1 MSGGFLNNTNWRD
14 WMRFATKTMLVLPTL
29 LLAVL
34 GTPAYAAN
42 PIVPGWYADPEIRI
56 FKGEYWI
63 YPTYSDDFGKPDR
76 SRSFTAEQQRQRAQS
91 KLIWEPYLKQTFLN
105 AFSSPDLVH
114 WTKHEHVLDVEHVA
128 WAAYAVWAPS
138 AIEHKGK
145 YYLFFGA
152 NDIKSNGQPGGIG
165 VAVSERPG
173 GPFRDAIGKPLVG
186 EIRNGAQPIDQM
198 VFKDDDGQIYM
209 YYGGWKHANVVK
221 LAPDLLSLVPFPDG
235 ETFKEIT
242 PDPAY
247 VEGSFMA
254 KRKGKYYLM
263 WSEGGWTGPDYR
275 VAYAVGTSPF
285 GPFKRVGTILEQD
298 GKIARGAG
306 HHSVVNIPGTDDWY
320 IAYHRRPL
328 GDDNGHHRELAIDRL
343 YFNEDGTIQPVRM
356 SKEGVAPRP
365 LDAVPHPE
373 RSSRLK

>member
-1 MSGGFLNNTNWRD
+1 MNMQR
-14 WMRFATKTMLVLPTL
+14 KVL
-29 LLAVL
+29 ARVL
-34 GTPAYAAN
+34 GMAMLSAIGGGAHAAN

-56 FKGEYWI
+56 YGKTYWI

-76 SRSFTAEQQRQRAQS
+76 STSFSPEQQRMRARS
-91 KLIWEPYLKQTFLN
+91 DLIWEPYLKQTFIN

-114 WTKHEHVLDVEHVA
+114 WTQHEHVLDVQNVA

-152 NDIKSNGQPGGIG
+152 NDIKSDAQLGGIG
-165 VAVSERPG
+165 VAVSDRPQ
-173 GPFRDAIGKPLVG
+173 GPFKDALGRPLIGK
-186 EIRNGAQPIDQM
+186 IHNGAQPIDQM
-198 VFKDDDGQIYM
+198 VFKDDDGQVYM

-221 LAPDLLSLVPFPDG
+221 LAPDLLSVVPFPDG
-235 ETFKEIT
+235 STFKEIT

-254 KRKGKYYLM
+254 KRKGVYYLM

-275 VAYAVGTSPF
+275 VAYAMSSSPF
-285 GPFKRVGTILEQD
+285 GPFKRAGTILQQD
-298 GKIARGAG
+298 ARIAKGAG
-306 HHSVVNIPGTDDWY
+306 HHSVVNIPGSDDWY

-328 GDDNGHHRELAIDRL
+328 TDTDGHHREMAIEHL
-343 YFNEDGTIQPVRM
+343 YFNEDGSIKPVVM
-356 SKEGVAPRP
+356 TTEGVAVKAIP
-365 LDAVPHPE
+365 
-373 RSSRLK
+373 